1 MVRRVFVCWVVTEI
15 KGRSVI
21 KVSLVVVVIINMYG
35 EIRGVL

>member
-1 MVRRVFVCWVVTEI
+1 MVRKVFVCWVVTEI

-21 KVSLVVVVIINMYG
+21 KVSLVVVIINMYG